1 MNTVESENDRHTEQ
15 LAAKVSR
22 LKHVRRY
29 ELNKFSFVIKK
40 MWILFWQI
48 ALDIDNETK
57 EHNRFLETMVSIN
70 SSILRRFFNF
80 VILEFRY
87 EYGSKFSR
95 R

>member
-40 MWILFWQI
+40 M
-48 ALDIDNETK
+48 
-57 EHNRFLETMVSIN
+57 
-70 SSILRRFFNF
+70 
-80 VILEFRY
+80 
-87 EYGSKFSR
+87 
-95 R
+95 